1 MRHDL
6 GDTPSAAIRANR
18 SGHNERGWSLAD
30 EKVFLD
36 HLGTRFWSRNTQLD
50 RVEMLRAYLAS
61 IRLRKESWVP
71 LARKYA
77 EKLLREEIR

>member
-6 GDTPSAAIRANR
+6 GATPSAAIRANR

-36 HLGTRFWSRNTQLD
+36 HLGTRFWSRNTRLD
-50 RVEMLRAYLAS
+50 RVEMLQKYIANIGKRQ
-61 IRLRKESWVP
+61 ESWVKESK
-71 LARKYA
+71 KYA
-77 EKLLREEIR
+77 EKLLQEEIR